1 MQIHEAGGARFSMSG
16 QIGGIPVILDECG
29 KRSITNAAEQV
40 VDAVIELCRARNRYA
55 PRAIIY
61 RDSVGRYDAMRI
73 QSEAFAGFIAA
84 DASSD
89 SEAFNAIASEIQ
101 KPPARLYLPV
111 DMPSK

>member
-1 MQIHEAGGARFSMSG
+1 
-16 QIGGIPVILDECG
+16 
-29 KRSITNAAEQV
+29 
-40 VDAVIELCRARNRYA
+40 
-55 PRAIIY
+55 
-61 RDSVGRYDAMRI
+61 MRI